1 MTLGSSSDTLK
12 VSATF
17 GRSHYDRRIVSAC
30 LSTRTELRR
39 AGRASRD
46 GPEAP
51 PALRPCFVSG
61 GYNRRPMT
69 EGHRDDV
76 DPREARRI
84 LEERAREAGF
94 DLVGVGL
101 AEPLREGGERL
112 REWQAEG
119 MAADMGYMQ
128 RPVELLSNPKKLQK
142 SARSVVSLGVS
153 YYPGDYPENPGGG
166 RVARYAWGR
175 DYHEVI
181 KEKLFRLRGDL
192 EEALGGRIKA
202 RAFTDAVPL
211 LERSAAQHAGLGF
224 FGRNS
229 CLINGEVGS
238 YFFIADLIVDLE
250 IEPDPPGTGTCGR
263 CTRCMDRCPT
273 GAIKA
278 PGVVDARLCI
288 SYLTI
293 ENKGEIPREL
303 RPQIGDWAFGCD
315 VCQEVCPYNK
325 TKATRSRWPEFSA
338 VAGAGPYLQLED
350 VLSIRTDEEFERR
363 FAGTPLT
370 RPGREGLLRNCCVAA
385 GNLRLAKAVPALVR
399 ALREDSSPLVRGHA
413 AWALGEIGGAEEEL
427 RWAAMG
433 EMDPWCSEEMALAL
447 TGGAT
452 GAALG

>member
-1 MTLGSSSDTLK
+1 MS
-12 VSATF
+12 
-17 GRSHYDRRIVSAC
+17 
-30 LSTRTELRR
+30 E
-39 AGRASRD
+39 GRATQD
-46 GPEAP
+46 
-51 PALRPCFVSG
+51 PAEVRQV
-61 GYNRRPMT
+61 
-69 EGHRDDV
+69 
-76 DPREARRI
+76 

-94 DLVGVGL
+94 DLVGVAS

-112 REWQAEG
+112 REWQEAG

-128 RPVELLSNPKKLQK
+128 RPVELLSDPKKLQK

-153 YYPGDYPENPGGG
+153 YYPGEHPENEGAG

-181 KEKLFRLRGDL
+181 KARLFRLREEL
-192 EEALGGRIKA
+192 EEELGVRIKA
-202 RAFTDAVPL
+202 RGFTDAVPL

-238 YFFIADLIVDLE
+238 YFFIADLIVDLDLA
-250 IEPDPPGTGTCGR
+250 PDQPGTGTCGR

-293 ENKGEIPREL
+293 ENRGEIPREL
-303 RPQIGDWAFGCD
+303 REKVGDWAFGCD

-325 TKATRSRWPEFSA
+325 TKASKSRWPEFSA
-338 VAGAGPYLQLED
+338 EAGHGPYLKIEEVLE
-350 VLSIRTDEEFERR
+350 IRADEEYEER

-370 RPGREGLLRNCCVAA
+370 RPGRAGLLRNCCVAA
-385 GNLRLAKAVPALVR
+385 GNLKLKEVVPALVR
-399 ALREDSSPLVRGHA
+399 ALREDSSALVRGHA
-413 AWALGEIGGAEEEL
+413 AWALGEIGGAEAALREAAEAEE
-427 RWAAMG
+427 
-433 EMDPWCSEEMALAL
+433 DTWCKDEIRLALADG
-447 TGGAT
+447 TANAT
-452 GAALG
+452 LG